1 MKVPLSWLKDYVD
14 ISIPITKLAERL
26 TLAGL
31 EVETIEYIGLPGAE
45 LEWDPDKVVVGE
57 IRAVHP
63 HPNADRLVLA
73 EVEYGGP
80 EPEVVV
86 SGPPS
91 LLPLRGHDDLHLK
104 VAFAMEGARL
114 WDPYAEEPRIKK
126 LKRTKID
133 PLTSAMLETCGE
145 DVLHGACF
153 VLRVPFP
160 SRTTQHVIP

>member
-1 MKVPLSWLKDYVD
+1 MRIPLSWLKDYVD
-14 ISIPITKLAERL
+14 IPISPAELAERL

-31 EVETIEYIGLPGAE
+31 EVETIEYVGLPEAA
-45 LEWDPDKVVVGE
+45 LPWDPEKIVVGE
-57 IRAVHP
+57 LRAVHY
-63 HPNADRLVLA
+63 HPDADRLVLA

-91 LLPLRGHDDLHLK
+91 LLPLRGQSNLHLK

-126 LKRTKID
+126 LKKAKIRGV
-133 PLTSAMLETCGE
+133 SSRAMVCSEKELGLS
-145 DVLHGACF
+145 D
-153 VLRVPFP
+153 
-160 SRTTQHVIP
+160 